1 MKDLKRKIK
10 KLPNEP
16 GIYIFKDKNG
26 QVLYV
31 GKATNLKSRVSS
43 YFGHSNAPI
52 RPIEAMIG
60 KVADIEIQET
70 DSVLEALFLESQLI
84 KKLQPKY
91 NAMGKDDKSFS
102 YIILT
107 KEIFPRF
114 VIVRQTDLEAHS
126 DNFKAK
132 SIYGPYASKKQIEIA
147 LKILRKIFPYH
158 SLPKKSEKGCL
169 DFQIGLCPGPYA
181 GAMSKEDYRKNIS
194 SIRMILEGKKKSLIK
209 KMEKEMQEYAQKN
222 EFEKAAEIRNK
233 IFALQHIRDV
243 ALISKEKTSDLNCRN
258 LRIEAYDISNI
269 SGKYATG
276 SMVVFESDQPNK
288 NEYRKFRIKTVVGSN
303 DVGMMAEVLFR
314 RFHNDWPRP
323 DLIILDG
330 GQGHLNM
337 GQKVLKELGVKVP
350 LVAVA
355 KGPTRKI
362 SNYKIL
368 TRLPDGQVSKQAT
381 ISNEIKNILKDR
393 NLISAISNEA
403 HRFAIVYHKKLRQK
417 AIKY

>member
-70 DSVLEALFLESQLI
+70 DSVLEAVFLEANLI

-222 EFEKAAEIRNK
+222 
-233 IFALQHIRDV
+233 
-243 ALISKEKTSDLNCRN
+243 
-258 LRIEAYDISNI
+258 
-269 SGKYATG
+269 
-276 SMVVFESDQPNK
+276 
-288 NEYRKFRIKTVVGSN
+288 
-303 DVGMMAEVLFR
+303 
-314 RFHNDWPRP
+314 
-323 DLIILDG
+323 
-330 GQGHLNM
+330 
-337 GQKVLKELGVKVP
+337 
-350 LVAVA
+350 
-355 KGPTRKI
+355 
-362 SNYKIL
+362 
-368 TRLPDGQVSKQAT
+368 
-381 ISNEIKNILKDR
+381 
-393 NLISAISNEA
+393 
-403 HRFAIVYHKKLRQK
+403 
-417 AIKY
+417 